1 MPTIK
6 TIIFDFGAV
15 FIDLKKEAAHQ
26 NALALFE
33 LDELHDELVSMNTLY
48 EQGLMSTEE
57 FLDFY
62 TANFPKLSKTQLIDT
77 WNSMLGHFPEKR
89 LNFIKNLASEANYK
103 LILLSNT
110 NDLHINWVVDN
121 VPFFEDFKKQFDA
134 FYLSHEIQLRKPNAD
149 IYEFVLKQNKLNPEE
164 CLFIDDTKANTDA
177 AANLGIHIWNIDETQ
192 EDVTDL
198 FRIKKD
204 LF

>member
-15 FIDLKKEAAHQ
+15 FIDLNKEVAHQ

-62 TANFPKLSKTQLIDT
+62 TANFPKLSKPQLIDT

-89 LNFIKNLASEANYK
+89 LNFIKSLASEANYK

-110 NDLHINWVVDN
+110 NDLHINWIIDN

-149 IYEFVLKQNKLNPEE
+149 IYEFVLKQNKLTPEE